1 MTKGGETRERI
12 LDTAF
17 RLAAREG
24 LDGLSLSMLAGE
36 LNLSKSGLF
45 AHFSS
50 KEELQ
55 MEMLHTASVRFVS
68 TVMAPA
74 FKQSRG
80 LARLNALFDRWIQ
93 WASDPSLPGGCIF
106 VAAAAEFDDR
116 EGKIRE
122 YVVGQQR
129 LLLQAIERAASMC
142 VETGEFRKGFDEEQ
156 FAFEFLGIYLA
167 FHEARRLLRDP
178 RAEKRARKAYTR
190 LIEAASAAN

>member
-1 MTKGGETRERI
+1 MSKGADTRGRI

-24 LDGLSLSMLAGE
+24 LDGLSLSTLAGE

-45 AHFSS
+45 AHFRS

-55 MEMLHTASVRFVS
+55 LEMLQTASDRFVT
-68 TVMAPA
+68 TVMVPA
-74 FKQSRG
+74 FGEPRG
-80 LARLNALFDRWIQ
+80 LRRLNALFHRWIQ
-93 WASDPSLPGGCIF
+93 WASDPLLPGGCIF
-106 VAAAAEFDDR
+106 VAAVAEFDDR
-116 EGKIRE
+116 EGRIRD

-129 LLLQAIERAASMC
+129 LLLQAIERAASLC
-142 VETGEFRKGFDEEQ
+142 VESGEFRKDFDEEQ

-178 RAEKRARKAYTR
+178 RAEKRARKAFAR